1 LPPTYSDTTAST
13 LTYLFYH
20 LAHDST
26 QQEKIWLELASL
38 REEDGEISFKSL
50 QGADHLNGTI
60 NEALRLHPALPS
72 SVLRLTPPEGI
83 KIGETLIPR
92 NTTVVVP
99 SYTVGRRKHL
109 VDEDAILVNRFA
121 DFSSVESCY
130 EKAHAFIPERWY
142 ANDKMIKNKNA
153 FAPFSLGKSPFEHRL
168 YKQLTVARR
177 RALFLCGQAAGID
190 GVTYGCSA
198 SGNGI

>member
-1 LPPTYSDTTAST
+1 MAR
-13 LTYLFYH
+13 
-20 LAHDST
+20 DST
-26 QQEKIWLELASL
+26 QQEKIRLELASL
-38 REEDGEISFKSL
+38 REGDGEISFKSL

-83 KIGETLIPR
+83 KIGETLIPG

-109 VDEDAILVNRFA
+109 ADEDAILVNRFA

-142 ANDKMIKNKNA
+142 ANDEMIKNRNA
-153 FAPFSLGKSPFEHRL
+153 FAPFSLGKPSFVHHL
-168 YKQLTVARR
+168 YKLTAVRY
-177 RALFLCGQAAGID
+177 RALFLCGQAVGID

-198 SGNGI
+198 SGNGV